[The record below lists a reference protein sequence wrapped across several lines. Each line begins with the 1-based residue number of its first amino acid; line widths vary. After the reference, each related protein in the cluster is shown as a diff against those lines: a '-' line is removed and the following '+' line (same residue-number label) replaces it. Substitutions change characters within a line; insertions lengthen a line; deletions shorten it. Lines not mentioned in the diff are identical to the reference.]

1 MHWLWYDFLNIRMDK
16 IEVINYHP
24 DYAGAFK
31 ELNEAWINK
40 YFELEEDDI
49 NTLNF
54 PDKIL
59 DNSGFIF
66 IALTDGKA
74 VGTCALRKKANG
86 LYELSKMAVAEEAQ
100 GLGIGRKLGEVAIA
114 KARETGAQKIYLEG
128 NTLLESSIH
137 LYRKLGFKEVPA
149 SSSSYKRVNIVM
161 ELEIEVGT

>member
-1 MHWLWYDFLNIRMDK
+1 MDK
-16 IEVINYHP
+16 IEIVDYQP

-59 DNSGFIF
+59 HNGGFIF
-66 IALTDGKA
+66 IALKNGIA
-74 VGTCALRKKANG
+74 VGTCALRKKPLG
-86 LYELSKMAVAEEAQ
+86 SYELSKMAVAEEAQ
-100 GLGIGRKLGEVAIA
+100 GLGIGRMLGETAISKA
-114 KARETGAQKIYLEG
+114 KEIGARKIYLEG

-137 LYRKLGFKEVPA
+137 LYRKLGFKEIKGG
-149 SSSSYKRVNIVM
+149 SSPYKRVNIVM
-161 ELEIEVGT
+161 ELRFKT